1 MATLEWTNESA
12 LHTATLEN
20 GSSVTYENTAYTV
33 VVANGSNAS
42 TFTLLEEQNVSA
54 ILASDQ
60 DVKNS
65 LATQNDTEY
74 VVYRS
79 NDSLGPALSEYLPEP
94 ETREFE
100 TGDTYQYEGNATTV
114 AEVTSSGVTLEWTG
128 PMSRSAELQE
138 GANVTLAGGDRYFA
152 HFPSDQE
159 VQLVPID
166 QYDDYVATQ
175 NERTYFDERIN
186 GLWGIVIIG
195 GTAAFLVIAGAYLP
209 KRN

>member
-1 MATLEWTNESA
+1 VATLEWTNESA

-60 DVKNS
+60 DVKTAS
-65 LATQNDTEY
+65 PRRTT
-74 VVYRS
+74 RS
-79 NDSLGPALSEYLPEP
+79 TSSTGRTTRSVPPSEYLPEP

-128 PMSRSAELQE
+128 PMSRSAELQ
-138 GANVTLAGGDRYFA
+138 GGQRDPR
-152 HFPSDQE
+152 
-159 VQLVPID
+159 
-166 QYDDYVATQ
+166 
-175 NERTYFDERIN
+175 RR
-186 GLWGIVIIG
+186 
-195 GTAAFLVIAGAYLP
+195 
-209 KRN
+209 